1 LTVFKYLKGVVIMKP
16 NLSQSQLRLIVASG
30 VLGMMLSAC
39 GTNPV
44 QQAQSNKQDEYRAQT
59 RVAKQAINEAPEWMF
74 KLPKETGVIYENG
87 TAISSDFSMADL
99 KAKTMAYV
107 KICTGAGGKVRS
119 QMKMYRADNDA
130 ASVEQSELTVRS
142 LCPDVDI
149 SGVET
154 VEMKHVAEGNRIR
167 TYVLVALPMGQKNAV
182 KSTKEI
188 QNRSGE
194 AFKELDGITKD
205 QAKDPTKDQAKE
217 VVREQPAA
225 VLLAPAQVMPPI
237 APGNSQPEVGAIPPL
252 SQNGAVI
259 EKSIKPQ
266 EAPTFRMNVRPA
278 TKVDGSILDSVKA
291 VGPDSVVVQ
300 TADGTQKQLGLIGS
314 KNPEY
319 VARRAEALNKP
330 GAVVGRVSI
339 E

>member
-1 LTVFKYLKGVVIMKP
+1 MKQQ
-16 NLSQSQLRLIVASG
+16 NYRIRSIAISGALGLI
-30 VLGMMLSAC
+30 LSAC

-44 QQAQSNKQDEYRAQT
+44 QQVQKQQQDDYRAQAK
-59 RVAKQAINEAPEWMF
+59 VAKQAISEAPDWMS
-74 KLPKETGVIYENG
+74 KLPKESGVIYENG

-167 TYVLVALPMGQKNAV
+167 TYVLVALPLGSKNVARSA
-182 KSTKEI
+182 KDI
-188 QNRSGE
+188 QNRSGD

-205 QAKDPTKDQAKE
+205 T
-217 VVREQPAA
+217 REQNTNGGPTATPVVPNKVEQLSKTPAP
-225 VLLAPAQVMPPI
+225 VLIAPTMPTSQAEPARVEQVMPPLSP
-237 APGNSQPEVGAIPPL
+237 ASNRPL
-252 SQNGAVI
+252 VA
-259 EKSIKPQ
+259 
-266 EAPTFRMNVRPA
+266 PA
-278 TKVDGSILDSVKA
+278 TKPDGTLLESVKA
-291 VGPDSVVVQ
+291 IGNDAVIVQGPNG
-300 TADGTQKQLGLIGS
+300 ADKQIGLLGS

-319 VARRAEALNKP
+319 VARRAEALQKP
-330 GAVVGRVSI
+330 GAVIGQVSI

>member
-1 LTVFKYLKGVVIMKP
+1 MKKQISLKTIALGGA
-16 NLSQSQLRLIVASG
+16 LG
-30 VLGMMLSAC
+30 VLLSAC

-44 QQAQSNKQDEYRAQT
+44 QQAQNQQQDEYRQQS
-59 RVAKQAINEAPEWMF
+59 RVAKQAISEAPDWMS
-74 KLPKETGVIYENG
+74 KLPKESGVIYENG

-107 KICTGAGGKVRS
+107 KICTRAGGKVRS

-130 ASVEQSELTVRS
+130 ASVENSELTVRS

-167 TYVLVALPMGQKNAV
+167 TYVLVALPLGSKNVA
-182 KSTKEI
+182 KSAKDI
-188 QNRSGE
+188 QNRSGD

-205 QAKDPTKDQAKE
+205 TKEQSTSAAPSAPIVQPVAPAKVEQLSQVPAPTVASPNSPSKLEDPTRVE
-217 VVREQPAA
+217 RAA
-225 VLLAPAQVMPPI
+225 T
-237 APGNSQPEVGAIPPL
+237 PL
-252 SQNGAVI
+252 SPA
-259 EKSIKPQ
+259 SAKPYV
-266 EAPTFRMNVRPA
+266 APA
-278 TKVDGSILDSVKA
+278 TKLDGSVLESVKA
-291 VGPDSVVVQ
+291 VGNDAVIVQ
-300 TADGTQKQLGLIGS
+300 GPNGGDKQVGLIGA

-319 VARRAEALNKP
+319 LARRAEALQKP
-330 GAVVGRVSI
+330 GAVIGQVSI

>member
-1 LTVFKYLKGVVIMKP
+1 MKQQHYRMRSIAMTGA
-16 NLSQSQLRLIVASG
+16 LGLI
-30 VLGMMLSAC
+30 LSAC
-39 GTNPV
+39 GSNPV
-44 QQAQSNKQDEYRAQT
+44 QQVQNQQQDDYRAQAK
-59 RVAKQAINEAPEWMF
+59 VAKQAISEAPDWMS
-74 KLPKETGVIYENG
+74 KLPKESGVIYENG

-167 TYVLVALPMGQKNAV
+167 TYVLVALPLGSKNVARSA
-182 KSTKEI
+182 KDI
-188 QNRSGE
+188 QNRSGD

-205 QAKDPTKDQAKE
+205 TK
-217 VVREQPAA
+217 EQNTSAVPAA
-225 VLLAPAQVMPPI
+225 PVATPIAPNKVEQLSKTPAPILSAPTTLTPRAEPARVEQVMPP
-237 APGNSQPEVGAIPPL
+237 L
-252 SQNGAVI
+252 SPASNRPFVA
-259 EKSIKPQ
+259 
-266 EAPTFRMNVRPA
+266 PA
-278 TKVDGSILDSVKA
+278 TKPDGSLLESVKA
-291 VGPDSVVVQ
+291 IGNDAVIVQGPNG
-300 TADGTQKQLGLIGS
+300 ADKQIGLLGS

-319 VARRAEALNKP
+319 VARRAEALQKP
-330 GAVVGRVSI
+330 GAVIGQVSI

>member
-1 LTVFKYLKGVVIMKP
+1 MKK
-16 NLSQSQLRLIVASG
+16 QLNVSG
-30 VLGMMLSAC
+30 MRTIAMSGAFSLLLAAC

-44 QQAQSNKQDEYRAQT
+44 QQVQNQQQDDYRQQA
-59 RVAKQAINEAPEWMF
+59 RVAKQAINEAPDWMY
-74 KLPKETGVIYENG
+74 KLPKESGVIYENG

-130 ASVEQSELTVRS
+130 ASVENSELTVRS

-167 TYVLVALPMGQKNAV
+167 TYVLVALPLGSKNVA
-182 KSTKEI
+182 KSAKEI

-194 AFKELDGITKD
+194 AFKELDGVTEN
-205 QAKDPTKDQAKE
+205 QLRSGVKE
-217 VVREQPAA
+217 VQKPIAPAA
-225 VLLAPAQVMPPI
+225 VITPVEPAPALPPVSK
-237 APGNSQPEVGAIPPL
+237 AQPLIEGVPSTASPTEIPTL
-252 SQNGAVI
+252 
-259 EKSIKPQ
+259 K
-266 EAPTFRMNVRPA
+266 MNVKPA
-278 TKVDGSILDSVKA
+278 TKLDGSMMDSVRA
-291 VGPDSVVVQ
+291 VGSDSVVVQ
-300 TADGTQKQLGLIGS
+300 SSDGTQKQLGLVDS

-319 VARRAEALNKP
+319 VAKRAEALNKP
-330 GAVVGRVSI
+330 GAVIGQVSV

>member
-1 LTVFKYLKGVVIMKP
+1 MKK
-16 NLSQSQLRLIVASG
+16 QLIIYSIAS
-30 VLGMMLSAC
+30 VRSIALGSALGLLLSAC
-39 GTNPV
+39 GSNPV
-44 QQAQSNKQDEYRAQT
+44 QQVQNQQQEDYRAQAK
-59 RVAKQAINEAPEWMF
+59 VAKQAISEAPDWMS
-74 KLPKETGVIYENG
+74 KLPKESGVIYENG

-167 TYVLVALPMGQKNAV
+167 TYVLVALPLGSKNVA
-182 KSTKEI
+182 KSANEI
-188 QNRSGE
+188 QNRSGD
-194 AFKELDGITKD
+194 AFKELDNVTKD
-205 QAKDPTKDQAKE
+205 QLRGNIKDVTRESPTA
-217 VVREQPAA
+217 VITPVQPAP
-225 VLLAPAQVMPPI
+225 LLAPEPSVTPAPLLPPVSQAQPMGDGTPS
-237 APGNSQPEVGAIPPL
+237 ATNTPEV
-252 SQNGAVI
+252 
-259 EKSIKPQ
+259 
-266 EAPTFRMNVRPA
+266 PTLKMNVKPA
-278 TKVDGSILDSVKA
+278 TKLDGSMLDSVKA

-300 TADGTQKQLGLIGS
+300 SGDGAQKQLGLLES

-319 VARRAEALNKP
+319 VAKRAEALNKP
-330 GAVVGRVSI
+330 GAVIGQVSV

>member
-1 LTVFKYLKGVVIMKP
+1 MKKQMNLRVIA
-16 NLSQSQLRLIVASG
+16 ASG
-30 VLGMMLSAC
+30 ALGMLLTAC
-39 GTNPV
+39 GSNPV
-44 QQAQSNKQDEYRAQT
+44 QQVQNQQQDDYRQQS
-59 RVAKQAINEAPEWMF
+59 RVAKQAINEAPDWMS
-74 KLPKETGVIYENG
+74 KLPKESGVIYENG

-167 TYVLVALPMGQKNAV
+167 TYVLVALPLGSKNVA
-182 KSTKEI
+182 KSAKET

-194 AFKELDGITKD
+194 AFKELDDVTKD
-205 QAKDPTKDQAKE
+205 R
-217 VVREQPAA
+217 VGPAA
-225 VLLAPAQVMPPI
+225 IVTPVAPAKVEQFSK
-237 APGNSQPEVGAIPPL
+237 APVPASVDTETPSTLDGVSKTGRTPVPL
-252 SQNGAVI
+252 S
-259 EKSIKPQ
+259 
-266 EAPTFRMNVRPA
+266 PTSTRPLVSPA
-278 TKVDGSILDSVKA
+278 KKLDGSVLESVKA
-291 VGPDSVVVQ
+291 VGNDTVVVQ
-300 TADGTQKQLGLIGS
+300 GADGMDKQIGLIGA

-319 VARRAEALNKP
+319 LARRAEALQKP
-330 GAVVGRVSI
+330 GAVIGRVSI